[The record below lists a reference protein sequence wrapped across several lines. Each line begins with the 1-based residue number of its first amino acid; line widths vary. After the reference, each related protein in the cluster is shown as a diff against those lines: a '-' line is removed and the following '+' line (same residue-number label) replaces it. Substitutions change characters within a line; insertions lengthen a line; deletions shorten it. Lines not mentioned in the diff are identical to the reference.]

1 MVQAKGEVRQ
11 DVAPDLSLCANMAL
25 FWKPRSLM
33 MYG

>member
-1 MVQAKGEVRQ
+1 MCQAKGEVRQ

-25 FWKPRSLM
+25 FWKPCGLV